1 VTPPVVKVLVSRSTL
16 WPPNGNMVPVVVG
29 GSITD
34 ALSGVNP
41 STASFAVV
49 DEYGQIQPT
58 GPVTLHAGGT
68 FSFTVMLQ
76 ASRNGNDTDGRHY
89 IINVTAEDYAG
100 NTGSAS
106 AVVNVP
112 HDQGH

>member
-1 VTPPVVKVLVSRSTL
+1 
-16 WPPNGNMVPVVVG
+16 MVPVVVG

-68 FSFTVMLQ
+68 FCRPRVM
-76 ASRNGNDTDGRHY
+76 AT
-89 IINVTAEDYAG
+89 TPMAG
-100 NTGSAS
+100 TTSSTSPPRTTLATP
-106 AVVNVP
+106 AQP
-112 HDQGH
+112 QR